1 MLDSNGKCQASVGL
15 QFRQADG
22 PCSVSDS
29 THGQTAQVTT
39 SIRIVA
45 HVGKKCLFVMRRPNG
60 HWDENTQITHNN
72 SCILEV
78 INVATP
84 NGS

>member
-1 MLDSNGKCQASVGL
+1 MASVGL
-15 QFRQADG
+15 QCRQAGG

-45 HVGKKCLFVMRRPNG
+45 HVSKKCLSLSREGQMAIG
-60 HWDENTQITHNN
+60 MKTHR
-72 SCILEV
+72 SHVV
-78 INVATP
+78 IVAYLK
-84 NGS
+84 